1 MLVKFLRNP
10 FGYSMFALPLRDI
23 FLALGSYKSRFRNFY
38 LIFSKLGFVKKNL
51 NPIFAL
57 AFGTRVSLFSKNVG
71 KKVL

>member
-1 MLVKFLRNP
+1 MEILSVDFEILP
-10 FGYSMFALPLRDI
+10 FF
-23 FLALGSYKSRFRNFY
+23 SR
-38 LIFSKLGFVKKNL
+38 LSFVKKKQ